1 MPTKIDI
8 PWTVNTVYNT
18 NSSAYNGVI
27 YSDIDKSKEMIEK
40 LEKHIDELE
49 EDIEFFNKQREE
61 TQEKLNEILEDNAA
75 LRSAVYTL
83 TVEVNDLKAKFQN
96 LSDFVSTNI

>member
-18 NSSAYNGVI
+18 NSGVI
-27 YSDIDKSKEMIEK
+27 YSDIDKSKEIIEK

-61 TQEKLNEILEDNAA
+61 TQEKLNEILNENAS
-75 LRSAVYTL
+75 LSSVISTL
-83 TVEVNDLKAKFQN
+83 TVEINDLKVKFQN
-96 LSDFVSTNI
+96 LSDFISTNI

>member
-18 NSSAYNGVI
+18 NSSAYSGVI

-61 TQEKLNEILEDNAA
+61 TQEKLNEILNENAA
-75 LRSAVYTL
+75 LSSVISTL
-83 TVEVNDLKAKFQN
+83 TVEMNDLKAKFQN
-96 LSDFVSTNI
+96 LSDFISTNI

>member
-1 MPTKIDI
+1 MELLKKVRKRKMPTSIDT
-8 PWTVNTVYNT
+8 PWTVYNT
-18 NSSAYNGVI
+18 NGPAYSGVI

-61 TQEKLNEILEDNAA
+61 TQEKLN
-75 LRSAVYTL
+75 
-83 TVEVNDLKAKFQN
+83 
-96 LSDFVSTNI
+96 